1 MNVKIPKKYSVQ
13 FTVNKILYFFQK
25 KMQNM
30 SKNGQYCND
39 FLTYLII
46 LKIYMFIKLIQFTL
60 YGKKLDTLIF
70 ELN

>member
-25 KMQNM
+25 IQNM

-39 FLTYLII
+39 FLTSQDFNNLYVY
-46 LKIYMFIKLIQFTL
+46 KINSIYFIW
-60 YGKKLDTLIF
+60 KKT
-70 ELN
+70 